1 MKKKKPSRQRQQ
13 TPLWAGVPPA
23 PPAARPQGAAPAVP
37 SPQAPRRWAHLMALA
52 EAIETAEEAL
62 RPVLKKL
69 DAAFAQPYPPSEEPQ
84 VAALL
89 DCYAAM
95 QAQLVAALAPLRP
108 KLEAAWAEQEAIW
121 RAAEAGGVAE
131 PRITYGLA
139 PLPPDQ
145 QTLAGCEEAWRAGT
159 ACAIPATYVLWQH
172 VRDDPTAT
180 PPVWYYCPQHAQ
192 EAIARLGLAWP
203 A

>member
-1 MKKKKPSRQRQQ
+1 MKKAKKARHRQQ
-13 TPLWAGVPPA
+13 TPQWAGVPPA
-23 PPAARPQGAAPAVP
+23 PQEARSLAAAPAVP

-62 RPVLKKL
+62 RPVLQKL
-69 DAAFAQPYPPSEEPQ
+69 DAAFAQPYPPSEAPQ

-89 DCYAAM
+89 DCYAAL
-95 QAQLVAALAPLRP
+95 QQQLVAALAPLRP
-108 KLEAAWAEQEAIW
+108 KLEAAWAEQEASW
-121 RAAEAGGVAE
+121 RAAEARGVAE

-145 QTLAGCEEAWRAGT
+145 QTLSGCEEAWRAGT
-159 ACAIPATYVLWQH
+159 ACETPSTYVLWQH

-180 PPVWYYCPQHAQ
+180 PQAWYYCPQHAQ
-192 EAIARLGLAWP
+192 EAVARLGLAWP